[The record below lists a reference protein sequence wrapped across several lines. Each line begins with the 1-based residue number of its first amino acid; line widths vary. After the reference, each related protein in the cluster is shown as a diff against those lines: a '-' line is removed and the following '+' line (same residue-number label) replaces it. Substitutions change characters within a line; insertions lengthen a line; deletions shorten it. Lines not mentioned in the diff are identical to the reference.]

1 MEALRDGDPTRLGPY
16 RLRGRLGEGGMGE
29 VFLGTSPSGVR
40 VAVKTVRPEFATD
53 HGFRDRFRR
62 EIDLARRVDSA
73 WTAPIAEAD
82 PDAQP
87 PWLATEYLTGL
98 SLSEVIARYGP
109 LPWGA
114 VRVLGAQLAE
124 ALMAI
129 HRAGLIHRDLK
140 PSNVVLGRDRLRV
153 IDFGISR
160 AVDDGGQGLTG
171 TGRVVGSPAFMSPE
185 QAGGRT
191 LGPASDV
198 FSLGSVLVYAATGH
212 GPFHRDPPVPRL
224 QMMLRVL
231 RDEPALDEVPD
242 IIRNLL
248 AECLDKEPTRRPEPI
263 AVLERC
269 LGGGE
274 PPSTTSWLPAGLAA
288 ELERRHLHDPAAPV
302 EVANEMPEPPARTPV
317 GGTDDG
323 ASTATSRPASGGSNG
338 TGGSGALGGPGGP
351 GGPVEPGGL
360 GAPPP
365 QPSLPPTVGSPDPPL
380 GKRALARRTFLF
392 GGGAIAVAAAGGGI
406 GWMLMGDEADPGKR
420 VWTYPAGA
428 AAGCALSVQGD
439 LVYHVAEG
447 VGGGKGQVTA
457 IDAESG
463 KQVWRKATAGSSVSA
478 PLTTKKHVFVVSW
491 TVNTTASVPEP
502 SQPSTCVVHAFDP
515 INGEQRWVLE
525 YAARWVNLP
534 AALDG
539 ELLYLGVA
547 EENSFSTGP
556 GRIVAID
563 ATTHREVWKADM
575 SRDTGLPATPVFANG
590 LVHVFAEPRNSSNP
604 AVIRAYDRS
613 GTPKWEIPFK
623 DCPWG
628 RDVVPAGDRVLALV
642 TSGRSNG
649 QYTWQ
654 RYARD
659 ATTGAAVWG
668 PIPVKGGATGGLTLA
683 GDTAFLV
690 YEGADDT
697 ARSGVVA
704 VDPLTGAQVWKYEM
718 ETRNVSGIT
727 RVGDTVYVASHPSK
741 AQAGVP
747 PTASGTAPPTNGPA
761 TSVAKGAVHALE
773 AKTGNLVWKREM
785 PSCGALETPVVADGK
800 VYVAMDA
807 TSSNASGDDA
817 AHLFALT
824 EKTGEPAWQVVLP
837 APVSSRVV
845 SAKGNVYLGQ
855 WQHPDTPKPEASV
868 VAYEG

>member
-40 VAVKTVRPEFATD
+40 VAVKTVRAEFATD

-62 EIDLARRVDSA
+62 EVDLARRVDSA

-98 SLSEVIARYGP
+98 SLSEAITRYGP
-109 LPWGA
+109 LPEGA
-114 VRVLGAQLAE
+114 LRVLGAQLAE

-140 PSNVVLGRDRLRV
+140 PSNVMLSRDRLRV

-160 AVDDGGQGLTG
+160 AVDEGGRGPTG

-185 QAGGRT
+185 QADGRT

-198 FSLGSVLVYAATGH
+198 FSLGSVLVFAATGR
-212 GPFHRDPPVPRL
+212 GPFHQDPPVPQL

-231 RDEPALDEVPD
+231 RDKPLLADVPD
-242 IIRNLL
+242 GVRDLL
-248 AECLDKEPTRRPEPI
+248 AECLDKDPTRRPEPVT
-263 AVLERC
+263 VLERC
-269 LGGGE
+269 LGDDE
-274 PPSTTSWLPAGLAA
+274 PPPVTSWLPAGLAA
-288 ELERRHLHDPAAPV
+288 ELERRHLRDPAAPA
-302 EVANEMPEPPARTPV
+302 EATNEAPEPPTRAL
-317 GGTDDG
+317 GIG
-323 ASTATSRPASGGSNG
+323 ADNGAPTATTRAAPAGS
-338 TGGSGALGGPGGP
+338 GGPGTSGEPTGP
-351 GGPVEPGGL
+351 TGPTG
-360 GAPPP
+360 PPP
-365 QPSLPPTVGSPDPPL
+365 QPSLPPTVGMPEPPV
-380 GKRALARRTFLF
+380 GKRALARRSLLL
-392 GGGAIAVAAAGGGI
+392 GGGALVVAAAGGGI
-406 GWMLMGDEADPGKR
+406 GWLLASDETNPGKQ
-420 VWTYPAGA
+420 VWSYPAGP
-428 AAGCALSVQGD
+428 AAGSSLSVQGD

-463 KQVWRKATAGSSVSA
+463 KQVWRKATTGSSVSA
-478 PLTTKKHVFVVSW
+478 PLTTKSHVFVVSW
-491 TVNTTASVPEP
+491 TVDTSALVPEP
-502 SQPSTCVVHAFDP
+502 SQPSTCTVHAFDP
-515 INGEQRWVLE
+515 FNGEQRWVLE

-534 AALDG
+534 AGLDG

-547 EENSFSTGP
+547 EENSSSTGP
-556 GRIVAID
+556 GRIVAIN

-575 SRDTGLPATPVFANG
+575 SKDTGLPATPVFAGG
-590 LVHVFAEPRNSSNP
+590 LVYVLAEPRYSSYP
-604 AVIRAYDRS
+604 AVIRAYDRGGS
-613 GTPKWEIPFK
+613 PKWEIPFK

-628 RDVVPAGDRVLALV
+628 RNVVPAGNQVLALV
-642 TSGRSNG
+642 TSGRSG
-649 QYTWQ
+649 GAYTWQ

-659 ATTGAAVWG
+659 ATTGAALWG
-668 PIPVKGGATGGLTLA
+668 PIPVEGGPSNGLTLA

-690 YEGADDT
+690 YDAADDE
-697 ARSGVVA
+697 AESGVVA

-718 ETRNVSGIT
+718 ETRNVSGIA
-727 RVGDTVYVASHPSK
+727 RVDDVVYVASHPSEP
-741 AQAGVP
+741 QAGVLP
-747 PTASGTAPPTNGPA
+747 STTGGASPTNGPA
-761 TSVAKGAVHALE
+761 GSVNKGAVHALE
-773 AKTGNLVWKREM
+773 AKTGNVVWKREM
-785 PSCGALETPVVADGK
+785 PSHGALETPVVADGK
-800 VYVAMDA
+800 VYVSMDA
-807 TSSNASGDDA
+807 TSTGATGDDA
-817 AHLFALT
+817 AHLIALRA
-824 EKTGEPAWQVVLP
+824 KTGEPAWQVALP

-855 WQHPDTPKPEASV
+855 WQRPDAPKPAASV

>member
-98 SLSEVIARYGP
+98 SLSEAITRYGP
-109 LPWGA
+109 LPEGA
-114 VRVLGAQLAE
+114 LRVLGAQLAE

-185 QAGGRT
+185 QAAGRA

-198 FSLGSVLVYAATGH
+198 FSLGSVLVYAATGR
-212 GPFHRDPPVPRL
+212 GPFHQDPPLPQL

-231 RDEPALDEVPD
+231 REEPSLTDVPYGVRD
-242 IIRNLL
+242 LL
-248 AECLDKEPTRRPEPI
+248 AECLDKDPTRRPEPI

-269 LGGGE
+269 MGDDE
-274 PPSTTSWLPAGLAA
+274 PPSATSWLPAGLAA
-288 ELERRHLHDPAAPV
+288 ELERRHLGDPTTPV
-302 EVANEMPEPPARTPV
+302 EVANDAPQPPTRALGIGADNGPSAATTRAAPIGPGTPV
-317 GGTDDG
+317 APD
-323 ASTATSRPASGGSNG
+323 
-338 TGGSGALGGPGGP
+338 GSG
-351 GGPVEPGGL
+351 
-360 GAPPP
+360 PPP
-365 QPSLPPTVGSPDPPL
+365 QPSLPPTVGLPDPPTGDVPDPPI
-380 GKRALARRTFLF
+380 GKKALARRTFLF
-392 GGGAIAVAAAGGGI
+392 GSGACAVAAAGGGI
-406 GWMLMGDEADPGKR
+406 GWLLMGDETNPGKQ
-420 VWTYPAGA
+420 VWSYQAGP
-428 AAGCALSVQGD
+428 AAGSSLSVQGE

-447 VGGGKGQVTA
+447 TGGGKGQVTA

-478 PLTTKKHVFVVSW
+478 PLTTKDHVFVVSW
-491 TVNTTASVPEP
+491 TVDTSASVPEP
-502 SQPSTCVVHAFDP
+502 SQPSTCTVHAFDP
-515 INGEQRWVLE
+515 VDGEQRWSLE

-534 AALDG
+534 AGLDG
-539 ELLYLGVA
+539 GSLYLGVA
-547 EENSFSTGP
+547 EANTFGAGP

-563 ATTHREVWKADM
+563 AATHREMWKADM
-575 SRDTGLPATPVFANG
+575 SRDTGLPATPVFAGG
-590 LVHVFAEPRNSSNP
+590 LVYVLAEPRTSSNP
-604 AVIRAYDRS
+604 AVIHAYDRT
-613 GTPKWEIPFK
+613 GIHQWEIPFK

-628 RDVVPAGDRVLALV
+628 RNVVPAGDRVLALV

-649 QYTWQ
+649 VYTWQ

-659 ATTGAAVWG
+659 ANTGAAIWG
-668 PIPVKGGATGGLTLA
+668 PIPVKGGSCNGLTLA

-690 YEGADDT
+690 YDASDDE

-704 VDPLTGAQVWKYEM
+704 VDPLTGAQAWKHEM
-718 ETRNVSGIT
+718 ETRNVTGIT
-727 RVGDTVYVASHPSK
+727 RVGDVVYVASHPSK
-741 AQAGVP
+741 PQAGVLP
-747 PTASGTAPPTNGPA
+747 SATGTASPTNGPA
-761 TSVAKGAVHALE
+761 TSVAKGAVYALE
-773 AKTGNLVWKREM
+773 AKTGNVVWKREM
-785 PSCGALETPVVADGK
+785 PSHGALETPVVANGK
-800 VYVAMDA
+800 VYVSMDA
-807 TSSNASGDDA
+807 TSTGATGDDGA
-817 AHLFALT
+817 RLFAL
-824 EKTGEPAWQVVLP
+824 EVKTGKPAWQVVLP
-837 APVSSRVV
+837 AEVSSRVV
-845 SAKGNVYLGQ
+845 PAKGNVYLGQ
-855 WQHPDTPKPEASV
+855 WQRTDAPKRAASV